1 MVERFLILKDA
12 YNHVVAGTEELRDAC
27 YINQEELQY
36 LEKLNDYL
44 DIFYATTLFLC
55 SQRYTTI
62 NKTIQL
68 INVIFDSLE
77 NFIADNK
84 HEEDLNIILLVHA
97 PRLGLQKLSLYY
109 QRTDDSPIFSCSKM
123 LDCASKFNYWS
134 DEEWESVVINEQEKA
149 CRPEY
154 KSFLYNS
161 FTDQQNLQIITTLE
175 STLPTSTT
183 TASSST
189 ASTATAITVPL
200 STVATTTTSSTS
212 SAALQVILSSTKK
225 SFGISGKRK
234 LKIKNKKIEDSMKR
248 QRPCNVFIKDL
259 IEAGQRELIEYLA
272 SDDTEDFPIQE
283 LFFETCVS
291 DDEENEIITP
301 NNIDIIEEGYDG
313 QQSMELSLETSSLW
327 NGMTFARQSLDYWK
341 HYQHKYPNL
350 SRFARKILAIPATC
364 VASERL
370 FSLAK
375 RTVNSN
381 SANLSETNAEY
392 IVWFLA
398 G

>member
-1 MVERFLILKDA
+1 
-12 YNHVVAGTEELRDAC
+12 
-27 YINQEELQY
+27 
-36 LEKLNDYL
+36 
-44 DIFYATTLFLC
+44 
-55 SQRYTTI
+55 
-62 NKTIQL
+62 L

-84 HEEDLNIILLVHA
+84 DEEDLNIISLVHA
-97 PRLGLQKLSLYY
+97 SRLGLQKLSLYY
-109 QRTDDSPIFSCSKM
+109 QRTDDSPIFSCSTM
-123 LDCASKFNYWS
+123 LDCASKFNYWR

-149 CRPEY
+149 CRSEY

-161 FTDQQNLQIITTLE
+161 FTDQQNSQIIATLK
-175 STLPTSTT
+175 STPP
-183 TASSST
+183 SST
-189 ASTATAITVPL
+189 DLKVT
-200 STVATTTTSSTS
+200 
-212 SAALQVILSSTKK
+212 LSSTKK

-234 LKIKNKKIEDSMKR
+234 LKIKNKEIEDSMKR
-248 QRPCNVFIKDL
+248 QRPCNVSIKDL

-301 NNIDIIEEGYDG
+301 NNIDINEEGYDG
-313 QQSMELSLETSSLW
+313 QQSMELSLETSSVVVLDSKYIKNQKLKQNQLW

-350 SRFARKILAIPATC
+350 SRFARKILAIPATS

-381 SANLSETNAEY
+381 RANLSETNAEY
-392 IVWFLA
+392 IVLVSCWMKELKEVS
-398 G
+398 

>member
-1 MVERFLILKDA
+1 M
-12 YNHVVAGTEELRDAC
+12 
-27 YINQEELQY
+27 
-36 LEKLNDYL
+36 
-44 DIFYATTLFLC
+44 
-55 SQRYTTI
+55 
-62 NKTIQL
+62 

-84 HEEDLNIILLVHA
+84 DEEDLNIISLVHA
-97 PRLGLQKLSLYY
+97 SRLGLQKLSLYY
-109 QRTDDSPIFSCSKM
+109 QRTDDSPIFSCSTM
-123 LDCASKFNYWS
+123 LDCASKFNYWR

-149 CRPEY
+149 CRSEY

-189 ASTATAITVPL
+189 ASTATATTATTVPL

-234 LKIKNKKIEDSMKR
+234 LKIKNKEIEDSMKR
-248 QRPCNVFIKDL
+248 QRPCNVSIKDL

-301 NNIDIIEEGYDG
+301 NNIDINEEGYDG
-313 QQSMELSLETSSLW
+313 QQSMELSLETSSVVVLDSKYIKNQKLKQNQLW

-350 SRFARKILAIPATC
+350 SRFARKILAIPATS

-381 SANLSETNAEY
+381 RANLSETNAEY
-392 IVWFLA
+392 IVLVSCWMKELKEVS
-398 G
+398 